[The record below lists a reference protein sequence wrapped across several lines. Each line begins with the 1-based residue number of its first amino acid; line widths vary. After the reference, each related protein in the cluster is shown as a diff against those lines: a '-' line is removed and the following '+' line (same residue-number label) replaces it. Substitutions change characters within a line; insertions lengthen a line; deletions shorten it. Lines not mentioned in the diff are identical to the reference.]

1 MTWITFRGVR
11 PPRKPAFH
19 LGYSAAC
26 FLRVAYPAMK
36 LTRLAAIAA
45 ITSIVLVACKDI
57 PLLPRWNADEKI
69 PLASQKITVSPPF
82 PSGVTVPNNTS
93 QNVSF
98 PAQSQTVDGLV
109 GQILQPGLV
118 AGTIV
123 SVVTK
128 SASVTING
136 NDTLFIAQT
145 QADLTNPLAQRIVV
159 PLTITATNTKDSAQ
173 AVINAGGLT
182 MLQSVAT
189 ASGSLWIQMR
199 GQATCANA
207 SGCTFTAGDSVG
219 VRLTLLATVPIS
231 R

>member
-1 MTWITFRGVR
+1 
-11 PPRKPAFH
+11 
-19 LGYSAAC
+19 
-26 FLRVAYPAMK
+26 MK
-36 LTRLAAIAA
+36 LTGLAAASLAA
-45 ITSIVLVACKDI
+45 CATIVLVGCKDI
-57 PLLPRWNADEKI
+57 PLLPRWNADEKL

-98 PAQSQTVDGLV
+98 PAQSQTIDGLV
-109 GQILQPGLV
+109 GQILRPGLV
-118 AGTIV
+118 AGSIV

-128 SASVTING
+128 SATVTING
-136 NDTLFIAQT
+136 SDTLFIAAT
-145 QADLTNPLAQRIVV
+145 QADLTNALAQRIVV
-159 PLTITATNTKDSAQ
+159 PLTIVATNTKDSAQ
-173 AVINAGGLT
+173 ALITAGGLT
-182 MLQSVAT
+182 MLQNVAN